1 MSPSLPSL
9 SSLPSLT
16 DADVEFTKST
26 VIVEETAEVAKA
38 CVTVAARGGQTDCP
52 VDHAFNVSFN
62 TIDGSAGIQ
71 LCIYIAWISTLTIID
86 LFSCL

>member
-1 MSPSLPSL
+1 M
-9 SSLPSLT
+9 
-16 DADVEFTKST
+16 ST
-26 VIVEETAEVAKA
+26 VTVAETAEVAEA

-52 VDHAFNVSFN
+52 VDHAFNVSFY

-71 LCIYIAWISTLTIID
+71 LCIYIAWISTLTLFD

>member
-16 DADVEFTKST
+16 DADVEFTMST
-26 VIVEETAEVAKA
+26 VTVAETAEVAAA
-38 CVTVAARGGQTDCP
+38 CVTVAARGGPTDCP

-71 LCIYIAWISTLTIID
+71 LCIH
-86 LFSCL
+86 CLVNYH